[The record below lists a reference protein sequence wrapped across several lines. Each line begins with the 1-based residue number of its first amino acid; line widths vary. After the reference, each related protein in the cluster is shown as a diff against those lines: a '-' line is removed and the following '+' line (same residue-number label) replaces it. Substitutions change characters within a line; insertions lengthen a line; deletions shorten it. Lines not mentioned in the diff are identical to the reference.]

1 MLAEVL
7 LSPLMMKMLVYST
20 RLTATAAML
29 GVILRAWLRHIP
41 RVLRLNRIYFQ
52 VSVKEMPSDAAKRRQ
67 QQKRD
72 KRQAAEKKRAAKE
85 NSAASKPEL
94 KDPPSNEPETTE
106 DATSKP
112 DPRVVDVRQDA
123 GAVRI
128 SPRSCTGVLTSH
140 PLLRDVHIEKVNLT
154 FHGADLLCDAR
165 LELNA
170 GRKYGLVGLNGSGE
184 ETRTSKRMHTSLAH
198 VVHSYILF
206 L

>member
-1 MLAEVL
+1 MYYV
-7 LSPLMMKMLVYST
+7 ST
-20 RLTATAAML
+20 TT
-29 GVILRAWLRHIP
+29 
-41 RVLRLNRIYFQ
+41 
-52 VSVKEMPSDAAKRRQ
+52 VSVEEMPSDAAKRRQ

-72 KRQAAEKKRAAKE
+72 KRQAAEKRRAANKE

-94 KDPPSNEPETTE
+94 KDPPPIEPETTE
-106 DATSKP
+106 DSTSKP
-112 DPRVVDVRQDA
+112 EARTVDSSRQDA

-154 FHGADLLCDAR
+154 FHGAELLCDAR

-184 ETRTSKRMHTSLAH
+184 NSHERLRSKKVTS
-198 VVHSYILF
+198 VGV
-206 L
+206 